1 MLVSENVIKTDI
13 SAYTIRVAYNWISDS
28 TKVEDDDKAVA
39 VIRELIYGNI
49 AGIRLSLKEANS
61 TISMVQ
67 TLDAAA
73 GSISEKLSQMKGL
86 AELVIGGLY
95 SDGDKAKM
103 QEELEELAE
112 EANNIAKN
120 TTYDGNK
127 LLTDDGETV
136 LASLGDNTSIR
147 IFAKDLSIDTTGLD
161 LTTDAVGTLE
171 LLQDMIKNVSEHT
184 AHLGRQAERLEEAMM
199 DIELQYGKILDIE
212 WSDFDTISAEK
223 IVINA
228 ASMMLDDEAT
238 VVDIQANVTPTA
250 VKRLL
255 DYTGGA

>member
-1 MLVSENVIKTDI
+1 MLISENVIKTDI

-49 AGIRLSLKEANS
+49 AGIRHSLKEANS

-73 GSISEKLSQMKGL
+73 GSISEKLAQMKGL

-103 QEELEELAE
+103 QEELKELAE

-120 TTYDGNK
+120 TKYDGNK
-127 LLTDDGETV
+127 LLTDDGKTV

-147 IFAKDLSIDTTGLD
+147 IFAKDLRIDTSGLD
-161 LTTDAVGTLE
+161 LTTDAVGALE
-171 LLQDMIKNVSEHT
+171 SIQEMIKNVSEHT
-184 AHLGRQAERLEEAMM
+184 AHLNRQAGRLEEAMM
-199 DIELQYGKILDIE
+199 TIELQYGKILDIE

-228 ASMMLDDEAT
+228 ASMMLDDEAA
-238 VVDIQANVTPTA
+238 VVDIQANVTPGA

>member
-199 DIELQYGKILDIE
+199 DIELQFRETLEIE